1 MDVDDLVGR
10 GPATLV
16 PLLRDRTVSARELTI
31 ATLDAIERE
40 DARVNAVVELLADEA
55 FDASTEADAR
65 IARGETGPLLG
76 VPVAIKNDVDLAGR
90 VTGLGSRAV
99 TRVARQDGPLVEVLL
114 AAGAV
119 PVATTTLPE
128 LAIYGFTESAAR
140 GVTRNPHDL
149 DRTPGGSSG
158 GSAALVA
165 AGAVGVATAS
175 DGAGSIRIPAA
186 SCGLVGFKTTHGF
199 VPGSGGWHG
208 LSTQG
213 CVTPTVRDTAVYL
226 DAVGRGAPG
235 ALAHAADTPP
245 RVLRIGVTTSAAA
258 AGRPEAL
265 HRDVRSAVD
274 HVAGLL
280 DGLGHEVAAVKVPY
294 GLDAKALT
302 VRYLAGIAGSASH
315 VDDPSQLEPRTRQ
328 VVRLG
333 RPFGP
338 SAVAWAQRAGLR
350 FGSTVL
356 DRLGVDVL
364 LSPVMSGPA
373 LPVGHFAGKG
383 GLRTVLGMN
392 AFYPYTAQWNHAG
405 LPAVSLPVG
414 RSRKRGLPLAV
425 QLVARREQDPL
436 LMSVAS
442 QVEAALRDSA

>member
-1 MDVDDLVGR
+1 MDVVDLVGR

-16 PLLRDRTVSARELTI
+16 PLLRDRTVSSRELTI

-40 DARVNAVVELLADEA
+40 DARLNAVVELLADEA

-65 IARGETGPLLG
+65 IARGEEGPLLG

-99 TRVARQDGPLVEVLL
+99 SRRATSNGPLVEALL

-140 GVTRNPHDL
+140 GVTRNPHLL
-149 DRTPGGSSG
+149 DRTSGGSSG

-186 SCGLVGFKTTHGF
+186 CCGLVGFKSTHGL

-226 DAVGRGAPG
+226 DAVGSGAPG
-235 ALAHAADTPP
+235 AFAAAAERTPRP
-245 RVLRIGVTTSAAA
+245 LRIGVTTSAVA
-258 AGRPEAL
+258 AGRAEGLSSGTRAAL
-265 HRDVRSAVD
+265 D

-280 DGLGHEVAAVKVPY
+280 GNAGHEVEQVKVPY
-294 GLDAKALT
+294 GLDARALT
-302 VRYLAGIAGSASH
+302 VRYLAGIAESAAR
-315 VDDPSQLEPRTRQ
+315 VDDPTLLEDRTKQ

-333 RPFGP
+333 RPFGA
-338 SAVAWAQRAGLR
+338 SSVAWARRAGER
-350 FGSTVL
+350 FGATVL
-356 DRLGVDVL
+356 DRVGVDVL
-364 LSPVMSGPA
+364 LTPTTSGPA
-373 LPVGHFAGKG
+373 FPVGRFAGKG

-414 RSRKRGLPLAV
+414 VSRKRALPLAV
-425 QLVARREQDPL
+425 QLVAAREQDHL
-436 LMSVAS
+436 LVSL
-442 QVEAALRDSA
+442 AAQTELLLRTAG

>member
-1 MDVDDLVGR
+1 MDVVDLVGK

-16 PLLRDRTVSARELTI
+16 PLLRDRTVSSRELTI

-65 IARGETGPLLG
+65 IARGEEGPLLG
-76 VPVAIKNDVDLAGR
+76 VPMALKNDLDVTGR

-99 TRVARQDGPLVEVLL
+99 SRVATQDGALVEALL
-114 AAGAV
+114 DSGAV

-140 GVTRNPHDL
+140 GITRNPHHL
-149 DRTPGGSSG
+149 DHSSGGSSG

-165 AGAVGVATAS
+165 SGAIGVATAS

-186 SCGLVGFKTTHGF
+186 SCGLVGFKTTHGYL
-199 VPGSGGWHG
+199 PGSGGWHG

-235 ALAHAADTPP
+235 ALAHAASTTPRP
-245 RVLRIGVTTSAAA
+245 LRIGVSTSRSAATKA
-258 AGRPEAL
+258 EPL
-265 HRDVRSAVD
+265 HRDVKAALD
-274 HVAGLL
+274 HVASLL
-280 DGLGHEVAAVKVPY
+280 SDAGHQVVPVKIPY

-302 VRYLAGIAGSASH
+302 VRYLAGIAEAARG
-315 VDDPSQLEPRTRQ
+315 VDDASLLEPRTQQ
-328 VVRLG
+328 VARLG
-333 RPFGP
+333 RAFGG
-338 SAVAWAQRAGLR
+338 SSVAWAQRAGLR
-350 FGSTVL
+350 FGATVH

-364 LSPVMSGPA
+364 LTPVMTGPA
-373 LPVGHFAGKG
+373 LPVGRFAGKG

-405 LPAVSLPVG
+405 TPAVSLPVG
-414 RSRKRGLPLAV
+414 LSRKKGLPLAV

-442 QVEAALRDSA
+442 QVESLLRAV

>member
-1 MDVDDLVGR
+1 MDVLDLVGR

-16 PLLRDRTVSARELTI
+16 PLLRDRSVSSRELTI

-65 IARGETGPLLG
+65 IARGEEGPLLG
-76 VPVAIKNDVDLAGR
+76 VPVAIKNDVDVAGR

-99 TRVARQDGPLVEVLL
+99 TRRAPEHGALVRALL
-114 AAGAV
+114 DAGAV

-128 LAIYGFTESAAR
+128 LAIYGFTESLAR
-140 GVTRNPHDL
+140 GATRNPHHL

-165 AGAVGVATAS
+165 AGAVGVASAS

-186 SCGLVGFKTTHGF
+186 CCGLVGFKSTHGL

-213 CVTPTVRDTAVYL
+213 CVTPTVRDTATYL
-226 DAVGRGAPG
+226 DAVGSGRPG
-235 ALAHAADTPP
+235 AFAAAADEKP
-245 RVLRIGVTTSAAA
+245 RPLRIGVSTSAAA
-258 AGRPEAL
+258 AGRTESL
-265 HRDVRSAVD
+265 HRDVAAALR
-274 HVAGLL
+274 HVADLL
-280 DGLGHEVAAVKVPY
+280 AGAGHDVRTVKVPY

-302 VRYLAGIAGSASH
+302 VRYLAGITETARQ
-315 VDDPSQLEPRTRQ
+315 VDDPSLLEPRTRQ

-333 RPFGP
+333 RPFGS
-338 SAVAWAQRAGLR
+338 SAVAWARRAGER
-350 FGSTVL
+350 FGATVH
-356 DRLGVDVL
+356 DRLDVDVL
-364 LSPVMSGPA
+364 LTPVMSGPA
-373 LPVGHFAGKG
+373 FPVGRFAGQG

-405 LPAVSLPVG
+405 TPAVSLPVG
-414 RSRKRGLPLAV
+414 RSRKKGLPLAV
-425 QLVARREQDPL
+425 QLVARRDQDHL
-436 LMSVAS
+436 LMSL
-442 QVEAALRDSA
+442 AAQAETLLRS